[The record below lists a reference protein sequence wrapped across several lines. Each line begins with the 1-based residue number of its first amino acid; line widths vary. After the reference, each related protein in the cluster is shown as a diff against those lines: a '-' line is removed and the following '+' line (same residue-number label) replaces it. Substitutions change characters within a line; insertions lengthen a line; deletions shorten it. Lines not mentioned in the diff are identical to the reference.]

1 VPYSTLT
8 ASIPYRIHLLTLQVR
23 AKAVKALAGV
33 VEVDT
38 NVLHYAAVRGCLQTA
53 LLDESISVR
62 EAAIE
67 LLGRYL
73 TTNPALAEEF
83 FDVIASASNV
93 GL

>member
-1 VPYSTLT
+1 
-8 ASIPYRIHLLTLQVR
+8 LLQQVR

-38 NVLHYAAVRGCLQTA
+38 RVLHFNAVRGCLQTA

-73 TTNPALAEEF
+73 TTNPLLAEEF
-83 FDVIASASNV
+83 FDVIAAASNV
-93 GL
+93 GLQL